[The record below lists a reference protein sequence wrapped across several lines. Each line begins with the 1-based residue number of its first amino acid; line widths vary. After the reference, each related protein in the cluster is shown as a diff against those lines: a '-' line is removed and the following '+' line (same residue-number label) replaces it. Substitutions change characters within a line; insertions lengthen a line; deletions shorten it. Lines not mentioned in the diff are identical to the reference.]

1 MHTGAIMMHE
11 DKIYCVLS
19 NELKCFSEFLQH
31 SKVSCLNVVDLCLGE
46 TYHSVVIDIDIDYV
60 MC

>member
-1 MHTGAIMMHE
+1 MMHE

-46 TYHSVVIDIDIDYV
+46 TYHSIVIDIDIDYV